1 MILAYPSRIK
11 QYAKICPMSNTV
23 YNGSTPQKG
32 RFGLLVGVYC
42 TICFMCCPLYLIQH
56 HARCCPQYLL
66 VHIAVIPNN
75 LMWTLGSSSTL
86 VELGHLYQRGLDTTA
101 NDLLTAATHRTIDT
115 PLFPSSSQHC
125 PSFVR
130 DFLYFLAIPHP
141 TVHASTT

>member
-1 MILAYPSRIK
+1 
-11 QYAKICPMSNTV
+11 MSNTV

-32 RFGLLVGVYC
+32 RFGLLVCVLYD
-42 TICFMCCPLYLIQH
+42 MLHVLPLYLIQH
-56 HARCCPQYLL
+56 HARCCLQYLL

-86 VELGHLYQRGLDTTA
+86 VELGHLYQRRLDTTA
-101 NDLLTAATHRTIDT
+101 NDLLTAATHRTIHT

-125 PSFVR
+125 PSFVL